1 MKNNSKMLELL
12 LSGKIDDLE
21 KALKENIQ
29 EENNKKAGTKKEATI
44 IKKFLKHVK
53 NRKDLNGAFKIDGSF
68 YFCNMYSV
76 LKSCNDYGFEHVE
89 GFKNA
94 KNMFSQKFD
103 KKITVDIA
111 DIKTFLAI
119 EKAASKAEKRTMSPY
134 IIKINGG
141 FLGVNP
147 DYLLD
152 ILQFVGVDHFY
163 IDEKSVK
170 NGCYIAPI
178 QAYSNDGKKEAIL
191 LPINIGADN
200 VKYDVDASDN
210 EERQEVENDIVKKY
224 INEYKEEFENL
235 KKFFEDGN
243 SSTLDACEKYVCF
256 IDIMDDI
263 ECYTD
268 TGGFVYL
275 NHINYKLRNYGFS
288 YAGKW
293 SYIKNGF
300 DYTDTSNKER
310 RILRRAKCAIYNFI
324 DELRGVA

>member
-134 IIKINGG
+134 I
-141 FLGVNP
+141 
-147 DYLLD
+147 
-152 ILQFVGVDHFY
+152 
-163 IDEKSVK
+163 
-170 NGCYIAPI
+170 
-178 QAYSNDGKKEAIL
+178 
-191 LPINIGADN
+191 
-200 VKYDVDASDN
+200 
-210 EERQEVENDIVKKY
+210 
-224 INEYKEEFENL
+224 
-235 KKFFEDGN
+235 
-243 SSTLDACEKYVCF
+243 
-256 IDIMDDI
+256 
-263 ECYTD
+263 
-268 TGGFVYL
+268 

-310 RILRRAKCAIYNFI
+310 RILRSAKCAIYNFI